1 MQPKKY
7 DSFSPKRAT
16 NIDGFFAKPAS
27 SRPRRPVFRASSAQ
41 SQPKPAKLAD
51 MPKRAQPQSVLTTAS
66 QAQKR
71 PIIATDGSTEQG
83 GLAPKGRRRAGM
95 PVQLSSDSDGAKR
108 QKRRGSGEQKE
119 PKEKRSKKRTVKRT
133 FAFFGALV
141 LLTGLWFGF
150 KFYRD
155 IAHVTGNNNP
165 LSLLKVFKP
174 VALKNDN
181 GRVNVLVAA
190 NSADDVGHNGANL
203 TDSIMVLSVDTKKN
217 TALMLSIPRDLWVN
231 IPGVGHAKINAAYP
245 NGGMDTLQSVVQDNL
260 GLTIHYQALVNYG
273 AFRDLV
279 NAVGGISI
287 KIESD
292 DPRGIYDSSLDW
304 TSRTCCSLAKY
315 PNGPVALDGKQALNL
330 ARARGEGYNSY
341 GYAQADF
348 TRTMY
353 QRKMLLA
360 IKDKGTKT
368 SVIANPFKVASMV
381 DAIGNN
387 VKTNLQ
393 VNEIQTLYTY
403 MKKIDDNKIDSY
415 NVNTLKG
422 ENTTMLA
429 NYTAP
434 DGQSALTPAAGVDDF
449 TAVQAQIQKILTAD
463 PIEKEMA
470 VVVVLNGTDTAGLA
484 SREQTKL
491 GAKGIEASA
500 GDAPANQS
508 ATTVID
514 NSQGKMPNTLAYI
527 KNTYKANIVTN
538 TSLTAGYPSAD
549 FIIILGQSAVP
560 KATTNQ

>member
-27 SRPRRPVFRASSAQ
+27 SRPRQPVFRAPSVK
-41 SQPKPAKLAD
+41 SQPKPATLAD
-51 MPKRAQPQSVLTTAS
+51 MPKRAQPQSVLTSAS

-71 PIIATDGSTEQG
+71 PVITTDGSGKAG
-83 GLAPKGRRRAGM
+83 GIVPQGRRRAGM
-95 PVQLSSDSDGAKR
+95 PVQLSADGDAR
-108 QKRRGSGEQKE
+108 KRRKGHKGGDVKE
-119 PKEKRSKKRTVKRT
+119 PKEKRSKKRIVKRA
-133 FAFFGALV
+133 FAFLGVVV
-141 LLTGLWFGF
+141 LLGGLWFGF

-174 VALKNDN
+174 VTLKNDN

-231 IPGVGHAKINAAYP
+231 IPGVGHSKINAAYP
-245 NGGMDTLQSVVQDNL
+245 NGGMDTLQSVIQDNL

-279 NAVGGISI
+279 DAVGGINI
-287 KIESD
+287 TIQSD

-304 TSRTCCSLAKY
+304 TSRTCCALAKY
-315 PNGPVALDGKQALNL
+315 PNGPVALNGKQALNL
-330 ARARGEGYNSY
+330 ARARGEGDNSY
-341 GYAQADF
+341 GYLQADF
-348 TRTMY
+348 ARTMY

-360 IKDKGTKT
+360 IKDKGTKA
-368 SVIANPFKVASMV
+368 SVIANPFKVASLV

-403 MKKIDDNKIDSY
+403 MKKIDDSKIDSY
-415 NVNTLKG
+415 NINTLKG

-434 DGQSALTPAAGVDDF
+434 DGQSALTPAAGLDDF
-449 TAVQAQIQKILTAD
+449 TAIQNQIQKILTAG
-463 PIEKEMA
+463 PIEKEAA
-470 VVVVLNGTDTAGLA
+470 VVVVLNGTDTTGLA
-484 SREQTKL
+484 SREQVKL
-491 GAKGIEASA
+491 SAKGIEVSA
-500 GDAPANQS
+500 GDAPANQPT
-508 ATTVID
+508 TTVID

-527 KNTYKANIVTN
+527 KSTYKAGVATN
-538 TSLTAGYPSAD
+538 ASLTAGYPSAD

-560 KATTNQ
+560 KTTTAQ